1 MINFGFG
8 KRDREGA
15 VPGRLPTA
23 TRRLTPTQ
31 ALFLDRLTRL
41 VRKVDLHGR
50 YLVATDRRMLL
61 LNRAVLS
68 TFCDC
73 RELGVEDEARAILA
87 GLRRGLELPIPT
99 PEAPR

>member
-1 MINFGFG
+1 MNFGFG

-15 VPGRLPTA
+15 VPGVAPPT

-68 TFCDC
+68 TYCDC
-73 RELGVEDEARAILA
+73 RQLGVEDEARAILA
-87 GLRRGLELPIPT
+87 GLRRGLELPVPT
-99 PEAPR
+99 PETPR